1 VYPEFP
7 DAPSQEPGVQAER
20 AGLELKVIVNPLDGT
35 GPGKRLLSNLFYGC
49 GYNFYRRASEL
60 CADDKVIRG
69 KLSELLRECR
79 VHLSVLEAAFRRQHR
94 PLPDRDYS
102 FLGPQALVM
111 AQALSIAQRD
121 LQTMETA
128 IHTATLPERD
138 RLHQPHRGERDTLE
152 RLVALDGE
160 VLLALVTLRDAVAR
174 LKDGPAAA
182 ARMGDLLRASDF
194 GVPWSRR
201 EALLSGDSG

>member
-1 VYPEFP
+1 M
-7 DAPSQEPGVQAER
+7 
-20 AGLELKVIVNPLDGT
+20 ELKVIVNPLDGT

-60 CADDKVIRG
+60 CADDMVLRG

-79 VHLSVLEAAFRRQHR
+79 VHLGVLETGFRREHR

-102 FLGPQALVM
+102 FLSPQAVVT
-111 AQALSIAQRD
+111 AQALLIAQRA

-128 IHTATLPERD
+128 IHTATVPERD
-138 RLHQPHRGERDTLE
+138 RLPQHHRGERDTLE
-152 RLVALDGE
+152 KLVALDGE
-160 VLLALVTLRDAVAR
+160 VLLALVTLRDAVAK

-182 ARMGDLLRASDF
+182 ARVDNLLRASEF
-194 GVPWSRR
+194 SALWARR
-201 EALLSGDSG
+201 EALLLANSS